1 MPIREQSQMAY
12 RGEKKILPLQP
23 TSWHSNI
30 RYAANLQVF
39 SRTHQHVVSCLWW
52 VKYGYVGFFGD
63 LLTSKIVDLR
73 AQCLGSRWLDERISE
88 RILAWNSGHFLAWQ
102 KDEEENANVRGAYAN
117 FRSQFHRDLSLLRRL
132 LACCGVNNKR
142 TEHDDAHDVWVW
154 VIFICVDSK

>member
-30 RYAANLQVF
+30 RYAANSQVF
-39 SRTHQHVVSCLWW
+39 SRTHQHVVSCLWR

-73 AQCLGSRWLDERISE
+73 AQCLGPRWLDE

-102 KDEEENANVRGAYAN
+102 KDGEENANVRGSYAN
-117 FRSQFHRDLSLLRRL
+117 FLSQCHRDLSSLRRL
-132 LACCGVNNKR
+132 LACCGVNKR
-142 TEHDDAHDVWVW
+142 TEHDDAHDVWMW
-154 VIFICVDSK
+154 AIFKCIDSK